1 MSDGFEKMGA
11 TALAIDLRV
20 RLLEVLVGLDTPM
33 ARMDKMK
40 KSISRR
46 AHDVV
51 EEVYQALDAAGLEAV
66 KRFLEGYD
74 LNAPLLVPQL
84 TASTQMALSS
94 SDLVPQAKAIL
105 ILEAEQDIRNLERE
119 LREIDALEKRGVV
132 SAGRLANYQP
142 LKPRLLQLQEDLT
155 AIASSYSSLEKRV
168 ESVLSSYDSYVN
180 TVSQL
185 FINWNDAITQAEKA
199 VTMIERERD

>member
-66 KRFLEGYD
+66 KRFLEGCSF
-74 LNAPLLVPQL
+74 PPWI
-84 TASTQMALSS
+84 QMRDSIPAH
-94 SDLVPQAKAIL
+94 AIVH
-105 ILEAEQDIRNLERE
+105 R
-119 LREIDALEKRGVV
+119 
-132 SAGRLANYQP
+132 
-142 LKPRLLQLQEDLT
+142 
-155 AIASSYSSLEKRV
+155 
-168 ESVLSSYDSYVN
+168 
-180 TVSQL
+180 
-185 FINWNDAITQAEKA
+185 
-199 VTMIERERD
+199 